1 MSNTE
6 SNTKKPILKQSISL
20 SEKSEYIFD
29 DISTA
34 QSAFLTLPV
43 VIQPAL
49 EQAKRVVLIANNPAV
64 TTTQLEMLIQPD
76 DVLVLFNHF
85 IHDDFFAS
93 HQLAS
98 SLPKL
103 LFFSADW

>member
-6 SNTKKPILKQSISL
+6 SNTEKPILKQSISL
-20 SEKSEYIFD
+20 SENSEYISN

-34 QSAFLTLPV
+34 RSAFLTLPV
-43 VIQPAL
+43 VIQTAL

-64 TTTQLEMLIQPD
+64 TTTQLEMLLQPD

-85 IHDDFFAS
+85 IHDDFFCQPS
-93 HQLAS
+93 VS
-98 SLPKL
+98 
-103 LFFSADW
+103 